1 MYNLFMT
8 MTGKTYSLY
17 GGRSSTERYYDTIRK
32 LTDLLILMCPDVN
45 MLLDHVQKAGKS
57 SLLSKL
63 TGRNTDKQL
72 ILFIKKV
79 LRESLYVYTTGV
91 DLHLKNIP
99 ISQKFDPVIN
109 TKEEQYHLYM
119 IEIELTNRL
128 YKKAFKQSEY
138 KFALIAH
145 CLKDF
150 RPGCKSVLG
159 EIAAI
164 CKNCTSDC
172 LINLGGALLR
182 KYDIQPYISA
192 TPDLKKLF
200 WNIRSKHKST
210 GALGIA
216 CVPELVHGM
225 RECIR
230 AGIAPVGIPV
240 DANRCSRWMEET
252 HETSYNLKEL
262 EGLIK

>member
-1 MYNLFMT
+1 MT
-8 MTGKTYSLY
+8 MQGKTYSLY
-17 GGRSSTERYYDTIRK
+17 GGRSSTERYYETIRK
-32 LTDLLILMCPDVN
+32 LTDLLTLMCPDVN
-45 MLLDHVQKAGKS
+45 MLLDHVQKAGS
-57 SLLSKL
+57 SSILSKL
-63 TGRNTDKQL
+63 AGRNTDKQL

-91 DLHLKNIP
+91 NEHLRNIP
-99 ISQKFDPVIN
+99 LCQKFDPVIN

-119 IEIELTNRL
+119 IEIELINRL
-128 YKKAFKQSEY
+128 YITTFKKSEY

-150 RPGCKSVLG
+150 RPECRSVSG

-164 CKNCTSDC
+164 CKSCTNEC
-172 LINLGGALLR
+172 LINLGANLLR
-182 KYDIQPYISA
+182 KYDIHPYISA
-192 TPDLKKLF
+192 TTDLKSLF
-200 WNIRSKHKST
+200 KKVRAKHKSV

-230 AGIAPVGIPV
+230 AGISPVGIPI
-240 DANRCSRWMEET
+240 DANRCARWMKEA
-252 HETSYNLKEL
+252 HETTYNVKEL
-262 EGLIK
+262 EELLK

>member
-1 MYNLFMT
+1 MT

-45 MLLDHVQKAGKS
+45 MLLDHVQKAGKT
-57 SLLSKL
+57 SLMSKL

-72 ILFIKKV
+72 ILFIRKL

-91 DLHLKNIP
+91 NIHLKNIP

-109 TKEEQYHLYM
+109 TKEEQYQLYM
-119 IEIELTNRL
+119 IEIELINRM
-128 YKKAFKQSEY
+128 YKESFKKSEY

-150 RPGCKSVLG
+150 RPGCRSVSG
-159 EIAAI
+159 EIASI
-164 CKNCTSDC
+164 CKSCTNEC
-172 LINLGGALLR
+172 LINLGGNLLR
-182 KYDIQPYISA
+182 KYDIHPYISA
-192 TPDLKKLF
+192 TIDLKPLF
-200 WNIRSKHKST
+200 KKIRAKHKSV

-216 CVPELVHGM
+216 CVPELALGM

-230 AGIAPVGIPV
+230 AGISPVGIPM
-240 DANRCSRWMEET
+240 DANRCARWMEEA

-262 EGLIK
+262 EELIR